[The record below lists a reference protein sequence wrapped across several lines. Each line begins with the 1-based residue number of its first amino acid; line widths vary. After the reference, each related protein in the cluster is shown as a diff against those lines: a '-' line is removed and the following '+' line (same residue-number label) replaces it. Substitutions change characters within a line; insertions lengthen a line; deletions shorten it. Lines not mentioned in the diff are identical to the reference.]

1 MISAQEALN
10 SFREFRDAS
19 LANCIWENG
28 LRIRRGNL
36 EYVFNADKINYI
48 GDGAEFIVASLT
60 DDWTKVGN
68 PAILDETLALD
79 GASWLE
85 RGSIELGGRD
95 FQIVGLAL
103 EEAEDM
109 IIRRKIFELY
119 TSAELNISLYSSGA
133 GKNLDLLVNCGDVYD
148 NYNYPAILEREYSF
162 ALKWRQE
169 TSTLVLKINGEE
181 IYSMTVPALTERKT
195 FERVLIGAS
204 VLHANANWKGAIS
217 GFKIYD
223 GYAEG

>member
-10 SFREFRDAS
+10 SFREFRDAG

-28 LRIRRGNL
+28 LRIKRGNY
-36 EYVFNADKINYI
+36 EYVFNADEINYI
-48 GDGAEFIVASLT
+48 GNGSEFVVASFT
-60 DDWTKVGN
+60 DDWTQFGN
-68 PAILDETLALD
+68 PAMFDETLALD

-85 RGSIELGGRD
+85 RGQIELGGRD

-109 IIRRKIFELY
+109 TIRRKIFELY

-133 GKNLDLLVNCGDVYD
+133 GKNLDLLVNCGGTFD
-148 NYNYPAILEREYSF
+148 NYNCPAILEREFTF
-162 ALKWRQE
+162 ALLWRQE

-181 IYSMTVPALTERKT
+181 IYSLKVAGLTERQT
-195 FERVLIGAS
+195 FEHVLIGGS
-204 VLHANANWKGAIS
+204 MLHANATWNGTIS
-217 GFKIYD
+217 NLKIYD
-223 GYAEG
+223 GYAG

>member
-10 SFREFRDAS
+10 SFREFRDAG

-28 LRIRRGNL
+28 LRIRRGNK
-36 EYVFNADKINYI
+36 EYVFNADEINYV

-60 DDWTKVGN
+60 DDWTHVGN

-79 GASWLE
+79 GASYLE
-85 RGSIELGGRD
+85 RGQIELGGRD

-119 TSAELNISLYSSGA
+119 TSPELNISLYSSGA
-133 GKNLDLLVNCGDVYD
+133 GKNLDLLVNCGGTFD
-148 NYNYPAILEREYSF
+148 NYNCPAILEREYSF
-162 ALKWRQE
+162 ALLWRQE
-169 TSTLVLKINGEE
+169 TNTLSLTVDGEE
-181 IYSMTVPALTERKT
+181 IYSVTVPALTERKT
-195 FERVLIGAS
+195 FERVLVGGS
-204 VLHANANWKGAIS
+204 VLHTNATWKGAIS
-217 GFKIYD
+217 EFKIYD
-223 GYAEG
+223 GYAG